1 MALKK
6 AAAPSH
12 RGDDAGRRVGSLLG
26 GNGQSDSAK
35 IQAIQALRRRRV
47 VEQLHAIFL
56 RLNER
61 FALGADD
68 LQWILYA
75 IHPRKGQPATWD
87 GISFVRSTKDILLR
101 CIREKGC
108 QPTVEA
114 QVALD
119 AMPPTFDEWQAS
131 LPSCPVPVCDEV

>member
-1 MALKK
+1 MSFEK
-6 AAAPSH
+6 AAAPAH
-12 RGDDAGRRVGSLLG
+12 RGFDAGRQIGSLLG

-35 IQAIQALRRRRV
+35 IQAGRRV
-47 VEQLHAIFL
+47 VEQLRAQTIFL

-61 FALGADD
+61 FVLGADD